1 MAITKP
7 GKVQN
12 LSILI
17 IISGVLNI
25 LGGGLLALL
34 IIIGTIGIGLLCAPI
49 LVLPMVLGVAEIIYG
64 INMMADPPRIE
75 EPSLAIAILEICSI
89 LFGNIFG
96 LVVGVINLVFI
107 NDQELKAYFES
118 LK

>member
-1 MAITKP
+1 MTKP
-7 GKVQN
+7 GKVQT

-17 IISGVLNI
+17 IISGIFNI

-49 LVLPMVLGVAEIIYG
+49 LILPMVLGIAEIIHG
-64 INMMADPPRIE
+64 INMMADPPRID

-89 LFGNIFG
+89 LFGNVFG
-96 LVVGVINLVFI
+96 LVVGVIHLVLI
-107 NDQELKAYFES
+107 NDQEVKTYFEG
-118 LK
+118 L

>member
-1 MAITKP
+1 MIKP
-7 GKVQN
+7 SKVQI

-17 IISGVLNI
+17 IISGVFNI

-49 LVLPMVLGVAEIIYG
+49 LILPMVLGLAEIIHG
-64 INMMADPPRIE
+64 INMMADPPRIQ
-75 EPSLAIAILEICSI
+75 EPSLTIAILEICSI
-89 LFGNIFG
+89 LFGNVFG

-107 NDQELKAYFES
+107 NDQEVKAYFES